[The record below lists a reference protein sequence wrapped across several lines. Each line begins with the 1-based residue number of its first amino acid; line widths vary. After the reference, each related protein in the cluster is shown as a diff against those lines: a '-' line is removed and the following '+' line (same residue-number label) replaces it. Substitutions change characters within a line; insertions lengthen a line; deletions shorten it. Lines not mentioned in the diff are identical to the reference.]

1 NGTAD
6 LYAAAGWNTITSDL
20 VNRNDWQGWRVRATI
35 QMMSTISDIQ
45 GVRTVLN
52 QNIPEE
58 VVDWLIE
65 NDAIKRLAFMGMG
78 GEPVG

>member
-1 NGTAD
+1 
-6 LYAAAGWNTITSDL
+6 SDL

-45 GVRTVLN
+45 GVRSVLN

-58 VVDWLIE
+58 VVAWLIE